1 MQNPIHTP
9 IDKQHVSERF
19 LEDGYCF
26 PLDAMSPEKAMA
38 YRAQLEALESQA
50 AGRSLG
56 NKTQLNY
63 PHVIFKFADEIVRT
77 PRILDAVE
85 AIIGP
90 DIMVWGSTFFIKEPQ
105 TESYVSWHQDLK
117 YWGLDKDA
125 LVSAWLALGP
135 VTEQNG
141 CMRFVPG
148 SHTEKLLEHRDT
160 FDDANFLTRGQEADV
175 NIKEEDT
182 VQVPLKPGQLSL
194 HHGRLLH
201 ASAPNRSDERR
212 VGLVINYLAPHMRQ
226 VVAKKDFAI
235 LVRGEDKYGHF
246 EQVPPPEADMDENAI
261 AWHHHILQTQNDA
274 MYDGA
279 TQGPA

>member
-1 MQNPIHTP
+1 MQPS
-9 IDKQHVSERF
+9 IDKAEISERF
-19 LEDGYCF
+19 NKDGYCF
-26 PLDAMSPEKAMA
+26 PIDAMSAEQAMD
-38 YRAQLEALESQA
+38 YRARLEQLERQA
-50 AGRSLG
+50 EGQSLG

-90 DIMVWGSTFFIKEPQ
+90 NIMVWGSTFFIKEPH

-135 VTEQNG
+135 VTKENG

-148 SHTEKLLEHRDT
+148 SHTGKMLDHKDT

-175 NIKEEDT
+175 EIKDEDT
-182 VQVPLKPGQLSL
+182 IQVPLKPGQLSL

-246 EQVPPPEADMDENAI
+246 EQVPPPAADMDDEAI
-261 AWHHHILQTQNDA
+261 AWHQHILSTQNDA

-279 TQGPA
+279 VQGPG

>member
-1 MQNPIHTP
+1 MQPP
-9 IDKQHVSERF
+9 IDKAHVAESFKR
-19 LEDGYCF
+19 DGYFF
-26 PLDAMSPEKAMA
+26 PIDAMSADKAMD
-38 YRAQLEALESQA
+38 YRARLEQLERRAEGQ
-50 AGRSLG
+50 SLG

-77 PRILDAVE
+77 PAILDAVE

-90 DIMVWGSTFFIKEPQ
+90 DIMVWGSTFFIKEPH
-105 TESYVSWHQDLK
+105 TESFVSWHQDLK

-135 VTEQNG
+135 VTEENG

-148 SHTEKLLEHRDT
+148 SHTGQMLEHKDT

-175 NIKEEDT
+175 EIKEEDT
-182 VQVPLKPGQLSL
+182 VQVPLQPGQLSL

-235 LVRGEDKYGHF
+235 LVRGEDRYGHF
-246 EQVPPPEADMDENAI
+246 EQVPPPAADMDDAAI
-261 AWHHHILQTQNDA
+261 AWHQHILNTQNDA

-279 TQGPA
+279 AQGPT

>member
-1 MQNPIHTP
+1 
-9 IDKQHVSERF
+9 
-19 LEDGYCF
+19 
-26 PLDAMSPEKAMA
+26 
-38 YRAQLEALESQA
+38 
-50 AGRSLG
+50 
-56 NKTQLNY
+56 
-63 PHVIFKFADEIVRT
+63 
-77 PRILDAVE
+77 
-85 AIIGP
+85 
-90 DIMVWGSTFFIKEPQ
+90 
-105 TESYVSWHQDLK
+105 
-117 YWGLDKDA
+117 
-125 LVSAWLALGP
+125 
-135 VTEQNG
+135 
-141 CMRFVPG
+141 MRFVPG

-175 NIKEEDT
+175 DIREEDT

-246 EQVPPPEADMDENAI
+246 EQVPAPAADMDEKAI

-279 TQGPA
+279 AQGPA